1 MAFPRRSSRTP
12 RSRFTLGLLLLTA
25 VTLLVLDLPGT
36 GPLDPIRSAAAS
48 VLRPVRSA
56 GDAVFRPIGNGWKG
70 AFGYGQLKDENAK
83 LKARLAARQSERA
96 RVTQLQQLVDEL
108 NKLQKFEAPGER
120 TVSARIVSGPL
131 SSFDHSLQIDR
142 GTGQG
147 VERGMPVIVGGIDR
161 SAAGAQVMGRVVKTR
176 TNSATVELLTEPSF
190 QLGVRIAGGAAFVAK
205 GQGRGKDLVLEGVPD
220 NALMTK
226 GASIETSGIDRSAFP
241 ANLQVGRITSVRRT
255 APGQQA
261 VHVHPTA
268 DLSSIYVKVVLRE
281 AAS

>member
-255 APGQQA
+255 APGQQE